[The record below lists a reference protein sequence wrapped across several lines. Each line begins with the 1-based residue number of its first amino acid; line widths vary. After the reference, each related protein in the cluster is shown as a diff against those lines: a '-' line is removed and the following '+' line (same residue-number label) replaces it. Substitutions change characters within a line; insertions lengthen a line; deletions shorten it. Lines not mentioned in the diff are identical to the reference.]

1 MNRKTILML
10 AIATA
15 SSANA
20 PIATAGPV
28 QPADGQVISREASEG
43 PRGGDHECP
52 GELHRRGGRLF
63 ECVSAGV

>member
-10 AIATA
+10 GIATAFSAFAAIATGD
-15 SSANA
+15 
-20 PIATAGPV
+20 PE